1 MNTVRVFVCKSP
13 DISQHQHVLLYHQT
27 YLYSENFFGWFGWI
41 HFFGLKSFPKQLE
54 PHSFFQPWGTNCQRI
69 NLRSRRF
76 AGCWDQLWTHR
87 LCQLLQVTT
96 SSQPSVEGIN
106 AYYEAQEDQEA
117 SSGYDR
123 KRERHLG
130 TFYTGYMKLPFL
142 HDLLTC

>member
-1 MNTVRVFVCKSP
+1 MNTLRVFVCSSP
-13 DISQHQHVLLYHQT
+13 DISHSTQHVSPDISIFREFLRLIRWV
-27 YLYSENFFGWFGWI
+27 F
-41 HFFGLKSFPKQLE
+41 HFFGLKSFPTQLE

-69 NLRSRRF
+69 NLRSRQRMA
-76 AGCWDQLWTHR
+76 AGIKLWTHR

-106 AYYEAQEDQEA
+106 AYYEAQEA

-130 TFYTGYMKLPFL
+130 TFCTGYEASISAWLV
-142 HDLLTC
+142 DLLVS